1 MAAVAAAGHGHAATA
16 STAPPAG
23 LKSTSQLEDVERKYH
38 TLVRKAK
45 AVFTAIP
52 AAEELEATWTGLK
65 LGDLPEPVEA
75 CLRAKSCSTEPTLE
89 LSIANEGQ
97 DQGKLLMI
105 PLKVLKKGLD
115 AGRSVTAPPGRGLPL
130 WLAVRRAFCASNAD
144 RSAAEHRHVL
154 QIRALKAS
162 WHQEGTW
169 PLRGNDEGLAAD
181 SSETSPEKSLAAID
195 ADADA
200 SEASADDGSDSESNA
215 ERAPIG
221 PTLVVPLEKL
231 QRSRW
236 PAKLLLRPPTQSA
249 TNDGSG
255 ASHALP
261 MRQPEPG
268 LPARPDPS
276 PRQIAR
282 MYARRANSNAK
293 EDPS

>member
-162 WHQEGTW
+162 WHQEGTYEETTKASPQTARKRALRSPSLPSTQTQTRAK
-169 PLRGNDEGLAAD
+169 PLQMMAA
-181 SSETSPEKSLAAID
+181 
-195 ADADA
+195 
-200 SEASADDGSDSESNA
+200 
-215 ERAPIG
+215 
-221 PTLVVPLEKL
+221 
-231 QRSRW
+231 
-236 PAKLLLRPPTQSA
+236 TQKAMQSV
-249 TNDGSG
+249 
-255 ASHALP
+255 
-261 MRQPEPG
+261 
-268 LPARPDPS
+268 
-276 PRQIAR
+276 
-282 MYARRANSNAK
+282 RR
-293 EDPS
+293 